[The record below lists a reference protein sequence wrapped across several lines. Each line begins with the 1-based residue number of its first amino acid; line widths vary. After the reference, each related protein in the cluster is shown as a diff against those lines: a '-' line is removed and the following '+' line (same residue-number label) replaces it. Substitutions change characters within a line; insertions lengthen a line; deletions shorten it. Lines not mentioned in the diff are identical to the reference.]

1 MRRQK
6 SFQQPWTLYFW
17 DKESY
22 EADGVTPVLTG
33 ATRSTF
39 SDPRLTERSSQELSI
54 LLSSQLSYEK
64 TFNDHAFNTMVGIQR
79 ETVDAD
85 GFFAYRRYFISPVV
99 DQLFAG
105 GTPEQNI
112 DNFDLF
118 KRARLSY
125 FGRVGYNY
133 KEKYYNKE
141 SKCNNNKRNYRR
153 KRYKF

>member
-1 MRRQK
+1 
-6 SFQQPWTLYFW
+6 
-17 DKESY
+17 
-22 EADGVTPVLTG
+22 
-33 ATRSTF
+33 
-39 SDPRLTERSSQELSI
+39 
-54 LLSSQLSYEK
+54 
-64 TFNDHAFNTMVGIQR
+64 MVGIQR

-112 DNFDLF
+112 GNSGTNNGDLY

-133 KEKYYNKE
+133 KEKYLAEFLWRADGSYVFPKDGRFGFFPGVSAGWRISE
-141 SKCNNNKRNYRR
+141 EGFWKNNIRFVNNVKLRGSWGQMGAEPYLLGTETLLNTNI
-153 KRYKF
+153 